1 MVNSMAKANILGQ
14 TDHAMK
20 DSLLMASGKVK
31 VAGSHVRI
39 MEISILALMKVT
51 RRMGMADMYGPTG
64 VSFKGDSPMTLS
76 IFCLM

>member
-20 DSLLMASGKVK
+20 DSLLMESGKVK

-51 RRMGMADMYGPTG
+51 RRTGMVGMYGPTG
-64 VSFKGDSPMTLS
+64 VSIKEDSPMTLS
-76 IFCLM
+76 MFCLI